1 MSNELEHEIVVVVEG
16 GCVIDVRGL
25 PDNWGYAIEDYDV
38 GDDLTPV
45 TTATQGGRGP
55 PAPP

>member
-1 MSNELEHEIVVVVEG
+1 MRNEFEHEIVVVVEG

-38 GDDLTPV
+38 GDDLTPM
-45 TTATQGGRGP
+45 TTAT
-55 PAPP
+55 